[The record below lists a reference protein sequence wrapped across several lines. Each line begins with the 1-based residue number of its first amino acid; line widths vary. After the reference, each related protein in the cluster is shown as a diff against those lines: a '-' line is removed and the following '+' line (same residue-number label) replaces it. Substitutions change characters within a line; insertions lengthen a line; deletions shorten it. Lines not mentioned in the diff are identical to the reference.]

1 MRKNYSYWALLLM
14 VFSISISAI
23 AQQAVTISGNVK
35 NSVTNDAVSAVSVM
49 IKGTNLGTFT
59 DDNGNFKITTNQAMP
74 ITLII
79 SSVGFATQEVAVSN
93 ASKSV
98 SVSFVAQA
106 ALAQEVVVAA
116 SRTPE
121 RILESPVTIER
132 MSTAAIRNA
141 AAPSF
146 YEAIANLK
154 GIDMVTSSIT
164 FRTVGTRGFNG
175 SGNLRFNQLIDGMD
189 NQAPGL
195 NFAVG
200 NFLGMTELD
209 ADNVE
214 ILPGASS
221 ALYGAGGM
229 NGTMLLTS
237 KNPFK
242 HQGFSYQI
250 KQGIN
255 HTDKS
260 QRKVAPYYDW
270 SMRWAKVVSEKFAFK
285 VAAQFT
291 QGQDWQAVDY
301 RNYNRSTFN
310 VINGNRSTPDYDGVN
325 VYGDDVKGKM
335 IDVANAMVGL
345 GVLPAAALPL
355 ISTTQEVSRTGYNE
369 RDIVDY
375 NAYNFKSVFGAYYK
389 IRPNV
394 EASLVGYWGIGNT
407 VYTGA
412 DRYSLRGVKMGQ
424 YKLEVKAPNWFVRAY
439 TTQENSGDAFAANV
453 MASLLNE
460 SWKPSAT
467 AWFPTYIGGYVQ
479 SRLAGASDALAHA
492 NARAAADV
500 GRLIPGTPAFNSAL
514 NKISAVAIPKG
525 AAFLDK
531 SDLYVTEFQYNFSSL
546 FNNKLDVLVGGST
559 KQYVLNSEGTLF
571 ADTAG
576 RIKINEIGGYIQ
588 LQKKLFNDKLKL
600 QAAGRYDK
608 NDNFEGRFTP
618 RFTASLQVAKDNNLR
633 VSYQTG
639 YRFPSTQNQ
648 YINLQV
654 PSAKLI
660 GGLPVM
666 RDYFN
671 FSGNPVYTLS
681 SFLTFAGTFQAALAG
696 GATLPA
702 ALGAAIPK
710 LEKGVF
716 PTFKPESVASYEVGY
731 RGILGKKVLV
741 DAYWYTSEY
750 TNFIG
755 TRNFVQSLPSAGT
768 TNPAALLSSATRQ
781 VYSTVLNIP
790 GSPTATGFGIGF
802 DILLNKGYVFKASY
816 ATDTLR
822 NVPAG
827 FDSYFNTP
835 RHRYNFGLSNSNVYK
850 GFGFNVVFR
859 HQSRY
864 FYQATFGGDMVPFNR
879 TVDAQISYRPAHS
892 KILWK
897 IGGSNILNKYYRSAH
912 GNPMI
917 GGMYYISFGYNV
929 F

>member
-1 MRKNYSYWALLLM
+1 MMIML
-14 VFSISISAI
+14 SISSI

-35 NSVTNDAVSAVSVM
+35 NSTSKDAVSAVSVI

-59 DDNGNFKITTNQAMP
+59 DDNGNFKITTVKALP
-74 ITLII
+74 ITLVI
-79 SSVGFATQEVAVSN
+79 SSVGYATQEINVSD

-146 YEAIANLK
+146 YEAIANIK
-154 GIDMVTSSIT
+154 GIDMLTSSLT
-164 FRTVGTRGFNG
+164 FRTIGTRGFNG

-195 NFAVG
+195 NFSVG

-209 ADNVE
+209 VDNVE

-229 NGTMLLTS
+229 NGTMLLSS
-237 KNPFK
+237 KSPFK
-242 HQGFSYQI
+242 YQGFSYQI
-250 KQGIN
+250 KQGLN
-255 HTDKS
+255 HTDKT
-260 QRKVAPYYDW
+260 QRKPAPYYDW

-285 VAAQFT
+285 IAAQFT
-291 QGQDWQAVDY
+291 QGQDWQAQDY
-301 RNYNRSTFN
+301 RNYNRTTFN
-310 VINGNRSTPDYDGVN
+310 VINGTRANTPDYDGVN

-335 IDVANAMVGL
+335 IDVANAMLAL
-345 GVLPAAALPL
+345 GVLPGGAAGLAL
-355 ISTTQEVSRTGYNE
+355 ISATQGQEVSRTGYNE
-369 RDIVDY
+369 NDVVDY
-375 NAYNFKSVFGAYYK
+375 NAYNFKSTFGAFYK
-389 IRPNV
+389 LKPNV

-424 YKLEVKAPNWFVRAY
+424 FKFEIKATNWFVRAY
-439 TTQENSGDAFAANV
+439 STLENSGESFAANV
-453 MASLLNE
+453 MASLINE
-460 SWKPSAT
+460 SWKPSAS
-467 AWFPTYIGGYVQ
+467 AWFPTYVGNYLGA
-479 SRLAGASDALAHA
+479 RFAGAPDALAHT

-500 GRLIPGTPAFNSAL
+500 GRLMPGTSGFKSAYDR
-514 NKISAVAIPKG
+514 ISTLPIPKG
-525 AAFLDK
+525 SAFLDK
-531 SDLYVTEFQYNFSSL
+531 SNLYVAEFQYNFSSI

-576 RIKINEIGGYIQ
+576 RIKINEVGGYIQ
-588 LQKKLFNDKLKL
+588 VQKKLFNNKLKL

-618 RFTASLQVAKDNNLR
+618 RFTASVQVAKDNNLR

-648 YINLQV
+648 YINLLV
-654 PSAKLI
+654 PSARLI
-660 GGLPVM
+660 GGLPTM
-666 RDYFN
+666 REYFN
-671 FSGNPVYTLS
+671 FSTNPVYTVNS
-681 SFLTFAGTFQAALAG
+681 VFAFGTKYQERAPVIGPA
-696 GATLPA
+696 A
-702 ALGAAIPK
+702 ALGEAIPL

-716 PTFKPESVASYEVGY
+716 PTFKPESVASVELGY
-731 RGILGKKVLV
+731 RGILGKKLLV

-755 TRNFVQSLPSAGT
+755 TRNFMQLKTPGG
-768 TNPAALLSSATRQ
+768 NPLGLLSSASRQ

-802 DILLNKGYVFKASY
+802 DVLLNKGYVLKASY
-816 ATDTLR
+816 ATDTLK
-822 NVPAG
+822 NVPTG

-835 RHRYNFGLSNSNVYK
+835 KNRWNFGLSNPNVYK
-850 GFGFNVVFR
+850 GFGFNVMFR

-879 TVDAQISYRPAHS
+879 TVDAQVSYRPAHS
-892 KILWK
+892 KNLWK

-917 GGMYYISFGYNV
+917 GGMYYVSFGYNV